1 MWKPLPNS
9 VFKLNF
15 DAVVFVEA
23 KRTRFGAIIL
33 NDKGEVM
40 AAMSAGGPP
49 VSCSEEAELL
59 ACRKAVEFATNAGF
73 SELVIEGDNSNVMKA
88 LSSLLAD

>member
-1 MWKPLPNS
+1 MVVRSIGDVWKPPPNS

-23 KRTRFGAIIL
+23 KRTGFGAIIR

-40 AAMSAGGPP
+40 AAMSARGPP
-49 VSCSEEAELL
+49 VSNSEEAELL
-59 ACRKAVEFATNAGF
+59 ACRKAVSSPLMLDF
-73 SELVIEGDNSNVMKA
+73 
-88 LSSLLAD
+88 LSL